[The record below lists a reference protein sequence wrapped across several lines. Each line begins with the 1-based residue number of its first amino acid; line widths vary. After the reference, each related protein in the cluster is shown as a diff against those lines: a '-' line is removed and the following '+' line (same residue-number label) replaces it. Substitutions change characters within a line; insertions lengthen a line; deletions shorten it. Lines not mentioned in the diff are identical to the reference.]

1 MSFSDR
7 PSSRLLQ
14 LFILVL
20 LLGGVLLL
28 IQQQHRAEQ
37 GQRVLL
43 ARGVTAALGLSDLA
57 LSTEARYTRHP
68 VASDRVVMVMDHPG
82 GIDRFPSTSFWAPPH

>member
-1 MSFSDR
+1 LSFSDR

-20 LLGGVLLL
+20 LVGGVLLV
-28 IQQQHRAEQ
+28 IQQQHRVEQ
-37 GQRVLL
+37 GKRVIH
-43 ARGVTAALGLSDLA
+43 ARVMTAALGLSDLA

>member
-20 LLGGVLLL
+20 LVGGVLLV
-28 IQQQHRAEQ
+28 IQQQHRVEQ
-37 GQRVLL
+37 GKRVIQ
-43 ARGVTAALGLSDLA
+43 ARVMTAALGLSDLA